1 MSNRDPALEQ
11 YRRQLNEWVA
21 ALAVA
26 DDEAVCADVAEGYEA
41 NDVHLFTEGNL
52 DKRADIL
59 DLQLAFLRPAFDDL
73 DELIGEYV
81 TGTPQLA
88 FTAGPAD
95 AATFLRWLSAA
106 YELTPEQADHV
117 ACRLARYE
125 VEDTARAD
133 RKAHVR
139 FQERLSV
146 ARRLTRSLERGE
158 AVRVHL
164 NPARGWAKLQT
175 REFLDDEATLP
186 ADVVFFAVKAEIR
199 SAVLDEPVPS
209 LLEALGD
216 GGLTLAEWAERCGV
230 GAAGD
235 LLPVTKR
242 LAELGLVAFS

>member
-1 MSNRDPALEQ
+1 MSKRDVALEQ

-26 DDEAVCADVAEGYEA
+26 DDEAVRADVAKGYDT

-59 DLQLAFLRPAFDDL
+59 ELQTSFLRPAFDDL

-81 TGTPQLA
+81 MGTPQLA

-95 AATFLRWLSAA
+95 AAAFLQWLSEA

-125 VEDTARAD
+125 VEDAARAG
-133 RKAHVR
+133 RTAHVR

-146 ARRLTRSLERGE
+146 ARRLTKSLERGE
-158 AVRVHL
+158 PVRVHL
-164 NPARGWAKLQT
+164 NPARGWAKLET

-186 ADVVFFAVKAEIR
+186 ADVLFYAVKAEIR
-199 SAVLDEPVPS
+199 SAVLDEPVPA
-209 LLEALGD
+209 LLEALAD
-216 GGLTLAEWAERCGV
+216 GGLTLAEWAERTGI
-230 GAAGD
+230 GSAD
-235 LLPVTKR
+235 ELLPVTKR
-242 LAELGLVAFS
+242 LAELGVVAFS